1 MCRFM
6 LNVNVFAFSFVL
18 GVWCCM
24 PLLGQGRVKLADF
37 GLVRSLDESD
47 AAAQQGAAPGT
58 TVFQH

>member
-1 MCRFM
+1 
-6 LNVNVFAFSFVL
+6 
-18 GVWCCM
+18 M